1 MAKKL
6 RTFLPFLKLG
16 IYIYFIK
23 RKIDRLLKKRTV
35 TIMLE
40 LRDIKKS
47 YKVGEESQLVLK
59 GIDLKFRKNEFTS
72 ILGSSGSGKTTF
84 LNLLTGLTDPTSGA
98 VIIDGRSL
106 KETGDKEIS
115 KIRNQKIKYI
125 PQGES
130 LLSALTVRENILFPF
145 TFGGLESPSEER
157 LLEVSDKLG
166 ITDLLDEYPS
176 DLSGGEMRRATIARA
191 VINKPSLIIADEPT
205 GSLDSANTFKVMEI
219 FRDIASEGTAVI
231 VVTHQK

>member
-1 MAKKL
+1 MAFLEAQKL
-6 RTFLPFLKLG
+6 VKEYNRRGKTF
-16 IYIYFIK
+16 
-23 RKIDRLLKKRTV
+23 RAVDDIDF
-35 TIMLE
+35 TIEPGDFVMIE
-40 LRDIKKS
+40 
-47 YKVGEESQLVLK
+47 GE
-59 GIDLKFRKNEFTS
+59 
-72 ILGSSGSGKTTF
+72 SGSGKTTF
-84 LNLLTGLTDPTSGA
+84 LNLLTGLTDPTSGS

-145 TFGGLESPSEER
+145 TIGGLERPSEER

-231 VVTHQK
+231 VVTHQKETLGYATRVLEMDQGSLKEVV

>member
-1 MAKKL
+1 MAFLEAQKL
-6 RTFLPFLKLG
+6 VKEYNRRGKTF
-16 IYIYFIK
+16 
-23 RKIDRLLKKRTV
+23 RAVDDIDF
-35 TIMLE
+35 TIEPGDFVMIE
-40 LRDIKKS
+40 
-47 YKVGEESQLVLK
+47 GE
-59 GIDLKFRKNEFTS
+59 
-72 ILGSSGSGKTTF
+72 SGSGKTTF

-130 LLSALTVRENILFPF
+130 LLSALTVRENILFPY
-145 TFGGLESPSEER
+145 TIGGLEKPSYER

-205 GSLDSANTFKVMEI
+205 GSLDSANTFNVMEI

-231 VVTHQK
+231 VVTHQKETLGYATRVLEMDQGSLKEVV

>member
-1 MAKKL
+1 MAFLEAQKL
-6 RTFLPFLKLG
+6 VKEYNRRGKTF
-16 IYIYFIK
+16 
-23 RKIDRLLKKRTV
+23 RAVDDIDI
-35 TIMLE
+35 TIEPGDFVMIE
-40 LRDIKKS
+40 
-47 YKVGEESQLVLK
+47 GE
-59 GIDLKFRKNEFTS
+59 
-72 ILGSSGSGKTTF
+72 SGSGKTTF
-84 LNLLTGLTDPTSGA
+84 LNLLTGLTDPTTGA

-145 TFGGLESPSEER
+145 TIGGLERPSEER

-205 GSLDSANTFKVMEI
+205 GSLDSANTSKVMEI

-231 VVTHQK
+231 VVTHQKETLGYATRVFEMDQGSLKEVV

>member
-1 MAKKL
+1 MAFLEAQKL
-6 RTFLPFLKLG
+6 VKEYNRRGKTF
-16 IYIYFIK
+16 
-23 RKIDRLLKKRTV
+23 RAVDDIDF
-35 TIMLE
+35 TIEPGDFVMIE
-40 LRDIKKS
+40 
-47 YKVGEESQLVLK
+47 GE
-59 GIDLKFRKNEFTS
+59 
-72 ILGSSGSGKTTF
+72 SGSGKTTF
-84 LNLLTGLTDPTSGA
+84 LNLLTGLTDPKSGS

-145 TFGGLESPSEER
+145 TIGGLERPSEER

-231 VVTHQK
+231 VVTHQKETLGYATRVLEMDQGSLKEVV

>member
-1 MAKKL
+1 MAFLEAQKL
-6 RTFLPFLKLG
+6 VKEYNRRGKTF
-16 IYIYFIK
+16 
-23 RKIDRLLKKRTV
+23 RAVDDIDF
-35 TIMLE
+35 TIEPGDFVMIE
-40 LRDIKKS
+40 
-47 YKVGEESQLVLK
+47 GE
-59 GIDLKFRKNEFTS
+59 
-72 ILGSSGSGKTTF
+72 SGSGKTTF

-106 KETGDKEIS
+106 KETGDNEIS

-145 TFGGLESPSEER
+145 TIGGLERPSEER

-231 VVTHQK
+231 VVTHQKETLGYATRVLEMDQGSLKEVV

>member
-1 MAKKL
+1 MAFLEAQKL
-6 RTFLPFLKLG
+6 VKEYNRRGKTF
-16 IYIYFIK
+16 
-23 RKIDRLLKKRTV
+23 RAVDDIDF
-35 TIMLE
+35 TIEPGDFVMIE
-40 LRDIKKS
+40 
-47 YKVGEESQLVLK
+47 GE
-59 GIDLKFRKNEFTS
+59 
-72 ILGSSGSGKTTF
+72 SGSGKTTF
-84 LNLLTGLTDPTSGA
+84 LNLLTGLTDPTTGA

-145 TFGGLESPSEER
+145 TIGGLERPSEER

-231 VVTHQK
+231 VVTHQKETLGYATRVLEMDQGSLKEVV

>member
-1 MAKKL
+1 MAFLEAQKL
-6 RTFLPFLKLG
+6 VKEYNRRGKTF
-16 IYIYFIK
+16 
-23 RKIDRLLKKRTV
+23 RAVDDIDFSIEPGDFV
-35 TIMLE
+35 MIE
-40 LRDIKKS
+40 
-47 YKVGEESQLVLK
+47 GE
-59 GIDLKFRKNEFTS
+59 
-72 ILGSSGSGKTTF
+72 SGSGKTTF

-145 TFGGLESPSEER
+145 TIGGLERPSEER

-231 VVTHQK
+231 VVTHQKETLGYATRVLEMDQGSLKEVV

>member
-1 MAKKL
+1 MAFLEAQKL
-6 RTFLPFLKLG
+6 VKEYNRRGKTF
-16 IYIYFIK
+16 
-23 RKIDRLLKKRTV
+23 RAVDDIDF
-35 TIMLE
+35 TIEPGDFVMIE
-40 LRDIKKS
+40 
-47 YKVGEESQLVLK
+47 GE
-59 GIDLKFRKNEFTS
+59 
-72 ILGSSGSGKTTF
+72 SGSGKTTF

-130 LLSALTVRENILFPF
+130 LLSALSVRDNILFPF
-145 TFGGLESPSEER
+145 TIGGLERPSEER

-231 VVTHQK
+231 VVTHQKETLGYATRVLEMDQGSLKEVV

>member
-1 MAKKL
+1 MAFLEAQKL
-6 RTFLPFLKLG
+6 VKEYNRRGKTFLAVDD
-16 IYIYFIK
+16 
-23 RKIDRLLKKRTV
+23 IDF
-35 TIMLE
+35 TIEPGDFVMIE
-40 LRDIKKS
+40 
-47 YKVGEESQLVLK
+47 GE
-59 GIDLKFRKNEFTS
+59 
-72 ILGSSGSGKTTF
+72 SGSGKTTF

-145 TFGGLESPSEER
+145 TIGGLERPSEER

-231 VVTHQK
+231 VVTHQKETLGYATRVLEMDQGSLKEVV

>member
-1 MAKKL
+1 MAFLEARKL
-6 RTFLPFLKLG
+6 VKEYKRRGVSFRAVDDIDFAVDTG
-16 IYIYFIK
+16 DFIM
-23 RKIDRLLKKRTV
+23 I
-35 TIMLE
+35 E
-40 LRDIKKS
+40 
-47 YKVGEESQLVLK
+47 GE
-59 GIDLKFRKNEFTS
+59 
-72 ILGSSGSGKTTF
+72 SGSGKTTF
-84 LNLLTGLTDPTSGA
+84 LNLLTGLTEPTSGA
-98 VIIDGRSL
+98 VLIGGKPL
-106 KETGDKEIS
+106 KDIGDKELS

-130 LLSALTVRENILFPF
+130 LLSALTVRENILFPY
-145 TFGGLESPSEER
+145 TVGGLEKPSPER

-231 VVTHQK
+231 VVTHQKETLGYATRVLEMDQGSLKEVV

>member
-1 MAKKL
+1 MAFLEAQKL
-6 RTFLPFLKLG
+6 VKEYNRRGKTF
-16 IYIYFIK
+16 
-23 RKIDRLLKKRTV
+23 RAVDDIDF
-35 TIMLE
+35 TIEHGDFVMIE
-40 LRDIKKS
+40 
-47 YKVGEESQLVLK
+47 GE
-59 GIDLKFRKNEFTS
+59 
-72 ILGSSGSGKTTF
+72 SGSGKTTF
-84 LNLLTGLTDPTSGA
+84 LNLLTGLTDPTSG
-98 VIIDGRSL
+98 VVLIGGKPL
-106 KETGDKEIS
+106 KNIGDKELS

-130 LLSALTVRENILFPF
+130 LLSARTVRENILFPY
-145 TFGGLESPSEER
+145 TIGGLEKPSYER

-231 VVTHQK
+231 VVTHQKETLGYASRVYGMEQGSLKKVI

>member
-1 MAKKL
+1 MAFLEAQKL
-6 RTFLPFLKLG
+6 VKEYNRRGKTF
-16 IYIYFIK
+16 
-23 RKIDRLLKKRTV
+23 RAVDDIDF
-35 TIMLE
+35 TIEPGDFVMIE
-40 LRDIKKS
+40 
-47 YKVGEESQLVLK
+47 GE
-59 GIDLKFRKNEFTS
+59 
-72 ILGSSGSGKTTF
+72 SGSGKTTF
-84 LNLLTGLTDPTSGA
+84 LNLLTGFTDPTSGA

-115 KIRNQKIKYI
+115 KIRNQKLTYI

-145 TFGGLESPSEER
+145 TIGGLERPSEER

-166 ITDLLDEYPS
+166 ITDILDEYPS

-231 VVTHQK
+231 VVTHQKETLGYASRVYGMEQGSLKKVI